1 MKEKYMSGLYNAL
14 FGVNPIADTL
24 LFTLGYTRA
33 DCGRFRDCYIENDK
47 IVIYTRNGGGN
58 RDDYE
63 DVFEAM
69 SQHPCYLGD
78 YDDDYDCT
86 YAHIAFS
93 FPEDYKNELTALASN
108 SQSITP
114 SEKWTNL
121 LASLENSQKK

>member
-1 MKEKYMSGLYNAL
+1 MSGLYNAL

-33 DCGRFRDCYIENDK
+33 DCGRFRDCYIDNDK

-63 DVFEAM
+63 D
-69 SQHPCYLGD
+69 LGD

-121 LASLENSQKK
+121 IASLENSQKK